1 MEVICLID
9 RTIKKYINNWL
20 KESREALL
28 LTGAR
33 QVGKTYLIRQC
44 LKESGY
50 PYVELNF
57 IERPELIDL
66 FSNAKDA
73 KELLMRL
80 SLVSE
85 EALEKG
91 NTIIFLDEIQE
102 FKDIVT
108 RIKFL
113 VEEGS
118 FRYIMSGSLLGVE
131 LNDLRSAPVGYMQI
145 QEMYPLSFEEFVK
158 ALGVGQDILHV
169 LKENFKDRKPVDEF
183 IHSKML
189 DIFYL
194 YLIIGGMP
202 EAVETYI
209 HTNDLAKVAQVHE
222 NIIRLY
228 KKDFSKYEVR
238 YKLKLQEIYDAMP
251 GQLDQKNKRF
261 QLNSI
266 GKGISY
272 DRVENDFLWLK
283 DAGVA
288 IPVYNVSEPK
298 LPLIISENRNLF
310 KLFFSDVGLLT
321 NCYSNQVKISIL
333 NKDKSIN
340 NGALF
345 ENVVA
350 QELLAKGHKVYYFN
364 SKKQGEL
371 DFVIEL
377 DGKVVPLEIK
387 SGKDYKRHSALNNVL
402 KNEEYN
408 ISEGFVFSEGNIEV
422 DEKRVYF
429 PIYMIMFLEGIKL
442 ENTIYK
448 LDLSGL

>member
-1 MEVICLID
+1 MIQRMMKATVDDWIANG
-9 RTIKKYINNWL
+9 K
-20 KESREALL
+20 EALL

-33 QVGKTYLIRQC
+33 QIGKTYLIRQC
-44 LKESGY
+44 LKDSNY
-50 PYVELNF
+50 SYIELNF
-57 IERPELIDL
+57 IEQPELVEL
-66 FSNAKDA
+66 FSGAKDA

-80 SLVSE
+80 SIVAE
-85 EALEKG
+85 KPLEKG
-91 NTIIFLDEIQE
+91 NTIIFLDEVQE

-118 FRYIMSGSLLGVE
+118 YRYIMSGSLLGVE
-131 LNDLRSAPVGYMQI
+131 LNDLRSAPVGYMRI
-145 QEMYPLSFEEFVK
+145 CDMYPLDFREFAKCVGVNEEIIESLRIHFEKRTQVDTFV
-158 ALGVGQDILHV
+158 H
-169 LKENFKDRKPVDEF
+169 E
-183 IHSKML
+183 KML
-189 DIFYL
+189 DVFNL
-194 YLIIGGMP
+194 YLIVGGMP
-202 EAVETYI
+202 EAVDVYLK
-209 HTNDLAKVAQVHE
+209 TNDLSQVAQIHDK
-222 NIIRLY
+222 IIRLY
-228 KKDFSKYEVR
+228 KQDFSKYEKT
-238 YKLKLQEIYDAMP
+238 YKLKLQEIYDSMP

-266 GKGISY
+266 GKGLSY
-272 DRVENDFLWLK
+272 NKVENDFLWLK

-288 IPVYNVSEPK
+288 IPVYNISEPK
-298 LPLIISENRNLF
+298 LPLVISENRNLF

-321 NCYSNQVKISIL
+321 SRYSNQVKMSIL
-333 NKDKSIN
+333 NKDKAIN

-350 QELLAKGHKVYYFN
+350 QELLAKGHKEYYFN

-402 KNEEYN
+402 ECEEYQ
-408 ISEGFVFSEGNIEV
+408 ISEGYIFSEGNVETV
-422 DEKRVYF
+422 GRKVYM
-429 PIYMIMFLEGIKL
+429 PIYMIMFLEEKKM

-448 LDLSGL
+448 LDLSGLKDKI

>member
-1 MEVICLID
+1 MIE
-9 RTIKKYINNWL
+9 RFAKKAINNWISNG
-20 KESREALL
+20 KDAFL

-33 QVGKTYLIRQC
+33 QTGKTYLIREC
-44 LKESGY
+44 LKESNY
-50 PYVELNF
+50 PYIELNF
-57 IERPELIDL
+57 IEQPELIEL
-66 FSNAKDA
+66 FAGAKDS
-73 KELLMRL
+73 KELLLRL
-80 SLVSE
+80 SLISSNPME
-85 EALEKG
+85 PGK
-91 NTIIFLDEIQE
+91 TIIFLDEIQE

-131 LNDLRSAPVGYMQI
+131 LNDLRSAPVGYMEI
-145 QEMYPLSFEEFVK
+145 HDMYPLGLEEFSK
-158 ALGVGQDILHV
+158 AIGINDIVIDALRD
-169 LKENFKDRKPVDEF
+169 NFNSRTPVDNF

-189 DIFYL
+189 DVFYL

-202 EAVETYI
+202 EAVSTYI
-209 HTNDLAKVAQVHE
+209 ETNDLSRVAEVHE
-222 NIIRLY
+222 KIIRSY
-228 KKDFSKYEVR
+228 KTDFSKYEST
-238 YKLKLQEIYDAMP
+238 YKLKLHEIYDAMP

-272 DRVENDFLWLK
+272 DRVANDFLWLK

-288 IPVYNVSEPK
+288 IPVYNINEPK

-310 KLFFSDVGLLT
+310 KLFFSDIGLLT
-321 NCYSNQVKISIL
+321 SRYSTAVKIAVL
-333 NKDKSIN
+333 NKDSSIN

-345 ENVVA
+345 ENAVA
-350 QELLAKGHKVYYFN
+350 QELLFKGHNEYYFN

-377 DGKVVPLEIK
+377 NGKVTPLEIK

-402 KNEEYN
+402 SNDDYD
-408 ISEGFVFSEGNIEV
+408 ISEAYIFSEGNVELHQ
-422 DEKRVYF
+422 KRIYM
-429 PIYMIMFLEGIKL
+429 PIYMIMFLEDTPL
-442 ENTIYK
+442 QNTIYK
-448 LDLSGL
+448 LDLSGLN

>member
-1 MEVICLID
+1 MIE
-9 RTIKKYINNWL
+9 RKAEKKVKNWIA
-20 KESREALL
+20 RGNDALL
-28 LTGAR
+28 ITGAR
-33 QVGKTYLIRQC
+33 QIGKTYLIREC
-44 LKESGY
+44 LEKSKM
-50 PYVELNF
+50 PYIELNF
-57 IERPELIDL
+57 IEQPELVEL
-66 FSNAKDA
+66 FAGAKDA
-73 KELLMRL
+73 DDLLMRL
-80 SLVSE
+80 SLVSSKK
-85 EALEKG
+85 LEKG
-91 NTIIFLDEIQE
+91 KTIIFLDEIQE

-118 FRYIMSGSLLGVE
+118 YRYIMSGSLLGVE
-131 LNDLRSAPVGYMQI
+131 LNDLRSAPVGYMSI
-145 QEMYPLSFEEFVK
+145 YDMYPLEFQEFAK
-158 ALGVGQDILHV
+158 AVGISDNVICSI
-169 LKENFKDRKPVDEF
+169 KECYMNRMPVDSF
-183 IHSKML
+183 VHSKMM
-189 DIFYL
+189 DVFYL

-202 EAVETYI
+202 EAVDTYI
-209 HTNDLAKVAQVHE
+209 KTNDLARVAEVHE
-222 NIIRLY
+222 KIIRLY
-228 KKDFSKYEVR
+228 KKDFSKYEIR

-288 IPVYNVSEPK
+288 IPVYNISEPK
-298 LPLIISENRNLF
+298 LPLVMSENRNLF

-321 NCYSNQVKISIL
+321 SRYSNRVKIAIL
-333 NKDKSIN
+333 NKEQSIN

-350 QELLAKGHKVYYFN
+350 QELLAKGHKEFYFN

-377 DGKVVPLEIK
+377 DGEITPLEIK

-402 KNEEYN
+402 GTKEYG
-408 ISEGFVFSEGNIEV
+408 IRQAYIFSEGNVEV
-422 DEKRVYF
+422 DEKRIYM
-429 PIYMIMFLEGIKL
+429 PIYMIMFLE
-442 ENTIYK
+442 NTEMEQFVYK
-448 LDLSGL
+448 LDLRGME